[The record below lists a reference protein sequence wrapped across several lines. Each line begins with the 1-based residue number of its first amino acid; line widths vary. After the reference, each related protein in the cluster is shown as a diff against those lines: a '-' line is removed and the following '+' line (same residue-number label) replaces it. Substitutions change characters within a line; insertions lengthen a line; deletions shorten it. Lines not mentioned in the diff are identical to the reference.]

1 MLVKTIL
8 RIAKHLD
15 MSVDD
20 LSIDRIDIFQR
31 KVEYHIS
38 DKSNRFKIEI
48 ERTDEK
54 SNLCGFITNPN
65 DQDFKKDLFGAL
77 IEWGI
82 I

>member
-8 RIAKHLD
+8 RIARHLD

-20 LSIDRIDIFQR
+20 LSIDRVDIFQR
-31 KVEYHIS
+31 KVEYYIS

-48 ERTDEK
+48 YSTDEK

-65 DQDFKKDLFGAL
+65 DQNFKKDLLCAL
-77 IEWGI
+77 IEYGI